1 MKFIMSLNLEAT
13 NVLLKFTLLKH
24 DLQIYAL
31 QKPCMNLIKLSFQA
45 WNLFHIID

>member
-1 MKFIMSLNLEAT
+1 MYLNLEAT

-31 QKPCMNLIKLSFQA
+31 QKPCMNLIELSPFQA